1 VIVRGGNAA
10 DLRIVTVVT
19 AIATANEVK
28 GEMQNW
34 RKTLPRLTMR
44 GTRRGEY
51 GTVFDLKVRYFR
63 TRVCSAA
70 RSVFAGN

>member
-1 VIVRGGNAA
+1 VIARGGNAA

-44 GTRRGEY
+44 GEGES
-51 GTVFDLKVRYFR
+51 VRF
-63 TRVCSAA
+63 SI
-70 RSVFAGN
+70 